1 MLCQFVLCYVML
13 CYVICVYTYMN
24 IQILIF
30 TYEIFASP
38 KSFLFGKHISIYI
51 YIYYYY
57 YIIYIYILITTNI
70 TARDAMQQ
78 LGNPNKVHYLG
89 TFPED

>member
-1 MLCQFVLCYVML
+1 
-13 CYVICVYTYMN
+13 MN

-38 KSFLFGKHISIYI
+38 KSFLFGKHILIYI
-51 YIYYYY
+51 YI
-57 YIIYIYILITTNI
+57 IIILIYILITTNI

>member
-1 MLCQFVLCYVML
+1 
-13 CYVICVYTYMN
+13 MN

-51 YIYYYY
+51 YYYYS
-57 YIIYIYILITTNI
+57 YIYILITTNI

>member
-1 MLCQFVLCYVML
+1 MLCQFVLCCVML
-13 CYVICVYTYMN
+13 CYVVCVYTYMN

-38 KSFLFGKHISIYI
+38 KSFLFGKDISIYI
-51 YIYYYY
+51 YILALRLLFL
-57 YIIYIYILITTNI
+57 YILITTNI

>member
-1 MLCQFVLCYVML
+1 
-13 CYVICVYTYMN
+13 MN

-38 KSFLFGKHISIYI
+38 KSYLFGKHISIYI
-51 YIYYYY
+51 YILLLFL
-57 YIIYIYILITTNI
+57 YIYIFITTNI